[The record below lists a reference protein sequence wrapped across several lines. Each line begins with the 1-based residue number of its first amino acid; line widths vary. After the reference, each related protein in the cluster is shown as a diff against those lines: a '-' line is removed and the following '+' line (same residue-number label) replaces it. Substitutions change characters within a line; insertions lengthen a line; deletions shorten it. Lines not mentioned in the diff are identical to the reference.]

1 MAITKLT
8 TPELLD
14 FPNNST
20 SSANTS
26 GTVIPT
32 GTTAINVDYLV
43 VAGGGAGGS
52 YIAGGGG
59 AGGLRTSYGNTS
71 GGGSPS
77 ESTLILNTATNYTI
91 TIGAGGS
98 TASPYGNNG
107 DDSIFATITST
118 GGGGGGGRL
127 GLEGG
132 SGGGSQYGDGHVT
145 GYGNDIRIAGIKNQ
159 GYSGSAGDTS
169 GSTYGGGGGGAGGPG
184 TVGTGAC
191 TSQQGGGP
199 GLSVSITGVAVTY
212 ASGGDGGGN
221 DGTPCTVNGGSNT
234 GDGGSGSN
242 QGTGAGTGGSGI
254 IVLRVASTVTATFS
268 AGVTS
273 TLTQVG
279 GGAWSSGDKIYTITV
294 TSGSETVSFT
304 TTAANIRPT
313 TSLNTGEFRYNT
325 TQGYVEYYNGSNW
338 KQIVDEYI
346 TGQPSTCVC
355 NFPTTAANLWE
366 FNDDVTD
373 TCGNNNGT
381 AVNPAYGTGKFGKAY
396 DFSANTSSYSSVT
409 SSFITFADD
418 MSRANDFSWSFW
430 IKSTGTLSSYPT
442 IISFYGTYVNY
453 IYFSPNIGAIYLAFS
468 DGADQSFSTGLS
480 SLSNWTHFAWTKS
493 STSGRVFYIDGTVV
507 FSDATTADS
516 GAAPRTGSAI
526 GMHWNTLSTWQYP
539 LNGDTLIDQFRLFPS
554 ALTATQVTELSNE
567 VVCT

>member
-43 VAGGGAGGS
+43 VAGGGGGGG

-91 TIGAGGS
+91 TIGGGG
-98 TASPYGNNG
+98 TGVASPTQFGTNG

-132 SGGGSQYGDGHVT
+132 SGGGSQYGDGNTT

-159 GYSGSAGDTS
+159 GYSGSAGNIS
-169 GSTYGGGGGGAGGPG
+169 GYTYGGGGGGAGGPG
-184 TVGTGAC
+184 TFGTTAC
-191 TSQQGGGP
+191 SSQQGGGP

-221 DGTPCTVNGGSNT
+221 DGVPCTVNGGNNT
-234 GDGGSGSN
+234 GNGGSGSN
-242 QGTGAGTGGSGI
+242 QNTGGGNGGSGI

-279 GGAWSSGDKIYTITV
+279 GGAWSSGDKIYTITD
-294 TSGSETVSFT
+294 TTPASQTVSFT
-304 TTAANIRPT
+304 TTTATIRPT
-313 TSLNTGEFRYNT
+313 TNLDAGEFRYNT
-325 TQGYVEYYNGSNW
+325 TLGFVEYYNGSNW
-338 KQIVDEYI
+338 KQIADEYI
-346 TGQPSTCVC
+346 SGQPSTCVC
-355 NFPTTAANLWE
+355 NFPTTAAALYQFQANT
-366 FNDDVTD
+366 ND
-373 TCGNNNGT
+373 TCGNYSGT
-381 AVNPAYGTGKFGKAY
+381 PTNISYVDGKFGLAAS
-396 DFSANTSSYSSVT
+396 FNGTSSTINFGDSYIFSPSVNPLSFSLWIKTTNNTRYIFSKGSAGAYEYGLLNNASGQMELVAYNLSASSSVVITT
-409 SSFITFADD
+409 SSAY
-418 MSRANDFSWSFW
+418 NDGNWHH
-430 IKSTGTLSSYPT
+430 I
-442 IISFYGTYVNY
+442 V
-453 IYFSPNIGAIYLAFS
+453 AIYDPSGNFKIYV
-468 DGADQSFSTGLS
+468 DGSQQAT
-480 SLSNWTHFAWTKS
+480 S
-493 STSGRVFYIDGTVV
+493 STSITMGNSSNALIFGKKFDVSAEYDG
-507 FSDATTADS
+507 
-516 GAAPRTGSAI
+516 
-526 GMHWNTLSTWQYP
+526 
-539 LNGDTLIDQFRLFPS
+539 LIDQVRIFNTVLS
-554 ALTATQVTELSNE
+554 ASEVTSLYNE
-567 VVCT
+567 VGCE